1 MASTRPKTSPAIEK
15 LIEEGLFDRLPV
27 TFSTFFYEQ
36 ILDWELLF
44 PAEKSY
50 YERFF
55 GLLAKLPPIELDG
68 LFAGVRTAEREM
80 GVNEA
85 NWPKRTFTLQQ
96 VDFLNRSP
104 HYAVWRKAV
113 SAVFAEIDPRLDA
126 EASRH
131 GHPRVVVVLSPA
143 EIAAGPDRLWQ
154 RIRSHGHQVS
164 LDPPEDSADYL
175 PLLLT
180 GKPRAAG
187 APSIMDLCAAADGAN
202 PYAAWCV
209 EVGESLA
216 SLSRHSG
223 VVRLSYQRLADY
235 RARLQKQVQQVV
247 EEGHVRGPQQL
258 GARLKQM
265 KIRPDE
271 GEMGNDAVLAE
282 FARAILLSGNGTLL
296 INNTF
301 VEWASVQAVRR
312 ARPALTVISYGIRNK
327 VKPFSS
333 MLIYADQETTTPI
346 PTQADVLGSYVDLEV
361 FHQYIWQE
369 FMKYV
374 EYRGNTAF
382 LFVADGTDGM
392 LAIAPADFPLLKT
405 QEPQRLDRVF
415 GAMKD
420 WLAL

>member
-1 MASTRPKTSPAIEK
+1 MIEK
-15 LIEEGLFDRLPV
+15 LIDDGLFDRLPV

-36 ILDWELLF
+36 ILEWDLLF
-44 PAEKSY
+44 PAEKNY

-55 GLLAKLPPIELDG
+55 GLLAKLPAADLDR
-68 LFAGVRTAEREM
+68 LFAEVRAAERQM
-80 GVNEA
+80 GVTDA
-85 NWPKRTFTLQQ
+85 VWPKRTFTLQQ

-104 HYAVWRKAV
+104 HYPIWRKAV
-113 SAVFAEIDPRLDA
+113 SGVFAEIDPRLDA
-126 EASRH
+126 EAALH
-131 GHPRVVVVLSPA
+131 GRPRVVVVVSPS
-143 EIAAGPDRLWQ
+143 EIPAGPDRLWT
-154 RIRSHGHQVS
+154 RVRSHGRRVP
-164 LDPPEDSADYL
+164 LETPENAADYV

-180 GKPRAAG
+180 GKPRAAS
-187 APSIMDLCAAADGAN
+187 APSITDLFAAAQGSA
-202 PYAAWCV
+202 PYGAWCV
-209 EVGESLA
+209 EAGDSMA
-216 SLSRHSG
+216 GLSNHPG

-247 EEGHVRGPQQL
+247 EEERVRGPQQL

-265 KIRPDE
+265 KLRPGE
-271 GEMGNDAVLAE
+271 GELGSDAVLGE

-312 ARPALTVISYGIRNK
+312 ARPSVSLIAYGIRNK

-333 MLIYADQETTTPI
+333 LLIYADQEASTPI
-346 PTQADVLGSYVDLEV
+346 PTQADVLGSYVDLEI

-369 FMKYV
+369 FMKYA

-382 LFVADGTDGM
+382 LFVADGTDEM
-392 LAIAPADFPLLKT
+392 LAIAPADFPLMNA
-405 QEPQRLDRVF
+405 QQPQRLDAVF
-415 GAMKD
+415 GAMKE

>member
-1 MASTRPKTSPAIEK
+1 MASKRPKTSPAIEK

-27 TFSTFFYEQ
+27 TFSTFFYDQ
-36 ILDWELLF
+36 ILDWDLLF

-55 GLLAKLPPIELDG
+55 GLLAKLPTADLDR
-68 LFAGVRTAEREM
+68 LFADVRAAERQM
-80 GVNEA
+80 GVTDA
-85 NWPKRTFTLQQ
+85 VWPKRTFTLQQ

-104 HYAVWRKAV
+104 HYPIWRKAV
-113 SAVFAEIDPRLDA
+113 SGVFAEIDPRLDA
-126 EASRH
+126 EMARH
-131 GHPRVVVVLSPA
+131 GRPRVVVVLSPS
-143 EIAAGPDRLWQ
+143 EIPAGPDRLWTRVRNHGR
-154 RIRSHGHQVS
+154 RIPLEAPSDG
-164 LDPPEDSADYL
+164 ADYV

-180 GKPRAAG
+180 GKPRTAA
-187 APSIMDLCAAADGAN
+187 APSIADLFAGAN
-202 PYAAWCV
+202 GSAPYGAWCV
-209 EVGESLA
+209 EAGD
-216 SLSRHSG
+216 SLSGFSSHPG
-223 VVRLSYQRLADY
+223 VVRLSYHHLADY

-247 EEGHVRGPQQL
+247 EEERVRGPQQL

-265 KIRPDE
+265 KIRPGE
-271 GEMGNDAVLAE
+271 GELGSDAVLGE

-312 ARPALTVISYGIRNK
+312 ARPTLTLISYGIRNK

-333 MLIYADQETTTPI
+333 LLIYADQETATPI
-346 PTQADVLGSYVDLEV
+346 PTQADVLGSYVDLEI

-369 FMKYV
+369 FMKYA

-382 LFVADGTDGM
+382 LFVADGTDEM
-392 LAIAPADFPLLKT
+392 LAIAPADFPLLST
-405 QEPQRLDRVF
+405 QQPQRLDAVF